1 MGMFDWYE
9 PQPGLACPVCG
20 RALVEWQGKDGPCAL
35 LVWRQGAAEAVE
47 QRVPEE
53 SRVAPERLKTW
64 RLPED
69 FHIYSHACGCPYPV
83 DATCRAQGGIWTETS
98 VSTASTAWRYR
109 NESKAEWAAR
119 KQWLSGRG
127 RRTRG

>member
-9 PQPGLACPVCG
+9 PQPTPACPACG
-20 RALVEWQGKDGPCAL
+20 STLTEWQGKDGPCAL
-35 LVWRQGAAEAVE
+35 LVWRQGAAEALE

-53 SRVAPERLKTW
+53 SRVEPERLKSW
-64 RLPED
+64 RLPKQ
-69 FHIYSHACGCPYPV
+69 FRIYSHSCGCLYAV
-83 DATCRAQGGIWTETS
+83 EADCQTLGGIWSETS
-98 VSTASTAWRYR
+98 VVTASTASRQK

-119 KQWLSGRG
+119 KLWLGGTS